1 MMAVVRRGTRATSAK
16 HNIPMDEA
24 EIMYSFYSEHAFRNV
39 ESRNVLRECIVLD
52 QHCHQVAARE
62 ELHD

>member
-24 EIMYSFYSEHAFRNV
+24 KLVDRFDCENTLCDVETGDVFRERV
-39 ESRNVLRECIVLD
+39 ILD
-52 QHCHQVAARE
+52 QHGHQVAARE
-62 ELHD
+62 EFHD